1 VAPLS
6 CAREAKRKF
15 LQIMRA
21 RTKVLTTVAVAV
33 PLVLVGAGTA
43 YATHYQGRALPGS
56 TVAGVPVAGM
66 TRAEVAAAV
75 QRRADQVTIT
85 LDTGDV
91 TRTAHLADLGYAVDV
106 QPTVDA
112 VFRAN
117 ESWSSYA
124 SSLVS
129 PRDVEAVLHVDPAKT
144 QKVVADLVSGAGRAG
159 SDARVKLAPNKKS
172 FVVVPAVTGK
182 AFAPASFQD
191 VVGVAGRSLR
201 SATAKVQFVDAKPAV
216 TTAAAEHVADQANA
230 LVARTVKVSDGDSKH
245 SASKRTK
252 ASWVTIPLADG
263 TLGTPSLDA
272 ARVSSW
278 VRTVVKD
285 VERAPTA
292 GVRNVNA
299 SGSVVQ
305 VVTAA
310 KDGATVT
317 NADAV
322 AEAAVAALEAGED
335 YSGSFEQRPVPAT
348 WTERPVAAGAER
360 LAYHATNG
368 QKWVDV
374 NLRTHTMT
382 AYVGARAV
390 NGPVKMVNGSDKKPT
405 VVGTFKVYL
414 KFQKQTMRG
423 NNADGTRYETP
434 DVPWV
439 SYFHNGFALHGAPWR
454 STFGYAGTR
463 GSHGCINLPVPTAKW
478 IYDFASVGTPVVTH
492 T

>member
-1 VAPLS
+1 
-6 CAREAKRKF
+6 
-15 LQIMRA
+15 MRA
-21 RTKVLTTVAVAV
+21 RTKVLTTAAVAM
-33 PLVLVGAGTA
+33 PLVLLGAGTA
-43 YATHYQGRALPGS
+43 YANHYQDRALPGS
-56 TVAGVPVAGM
+56 SVAGVPVAGM

-85 LDTGDV
+85 LDTGEV

-117 ESWSSYA
+117 ASWSSYA

-129 PRDVEAVLHVDPAKT
+129 PRDVDAVLHLDPART
-144 QKVVADLVSGAGRAG
+144 QKVVADLVSSAGRAG
-159 SDARVKLAPNKKS
+159 SDASVKLARDKKS
-172 FVVVPAVTGK
+172 FVVVPAVKGTS
-182 AFAPASFQD
+182 FAAASFQD
-191 VVGVAGRSLR
+191 VIAAAGHGLK
-201 SATAKVQFVDAKPAV
+201 SATTTVQFVDSAPAV
-216 TTAAAEHVADQANA
+216 TTADAQHVADQANA
-230 LVARTVKVSDGDSKH
+230 LVKRTVKVADGDAEHK
-245 SASKRTK
+245 ASRKTK
-252 ASWVTIPLADG
+252 ASWVTIPLAQG
-263 TLGTPSLDA
+263 ALGAPSLDA
-272 ARVSSW
+272 AKVKSW
-278 VRTVVKD
+278 VHKVVKD
-285 VERAPTA
+285 VEKSPGA

-299 SGSVVQ
+299 SGSVAQ
-305 VVTAA
+305 VVTPA
-310 KDGATVT
+310 KDGVTVT

-322 AEAAVAALEAGED
+322 AAAAVAALRSGKD
-335 YSGSFEQRPVPAT
+335 YRGSFEQRAVPAT
-348 WTERPVAAGAER
+348 WTERRVAAGAER
-360 LAYHATNG
+360 LAYHAANG

-382 AYVGARAV
+382 AYVGAKAV
-390 NGPVKMVNGSDKKPT
+390 HGPVKMVNGSDKKPT

-454 STFGYAGTR
+454 SSFGYAGAQ
-463 GSHGCINLPVPTAKW
+463 GSHGCVNLPVPAAKW
-478 IYDFASVGTPVVTH
+478 VYDFATVGTPVVTH

>member
-1 VAPLS
+1 
-6 CAREAKRKF
+6 
-15 LQIMRA
+15 MRA
-21 RTKVLTTVAVAV
+21 RTKVLTTAAVAV
-33 PLVLVGAGTA
+33 PLVLLGAGTA
-43 YATHYQGRALPGS
+43 YATHYQDRALPGS

-75 QRRADQVTIT
+75 QQRADQVTIT
-85 LDTGDV
+85 LDTGEV
-91 TRTAHLADLGYAVDV
+91 IRTAHLADLGYAVDV

-112 VFRAN
+112 VFQAN
-117 ESWSSYA
+117 ASWSSYA

-129 PRDVEAVLHVDPAKT
+129 SRDVAAVLHLDPAKT
-144 QKVVADLVSGAGRAG
+144 QKVVDELVSGAGRAG
-159 SDARVKLAPNKKS
+159 SDASVKLAPNKKS

-182 AFAPASFQD
+182 SFTAASFQD
-191 VVGVAGRSLR
+191 VAAAAGHGLK
-201 SATAKVQFVDAKPAV
+201 SATTTVQFVDAVPAV
-216 TTAAAEHVADQANA
+216 TTAAAQRVADQANA
-230 LVARTVKVSDGDSKH
+230 LVARTVKVSDGDAEH
-245 SASKRTK
+245 SASKRAK

-263 TLGTPSLDA
+263 TLGAPSLDTA
-272 ARVSSW
+272 KVKSW
-278 VRTVVKD
+278 VNKVVKD
-285 VERAPTA
+285 VEKSPTG

-310 KDGATVT
+310 KDGVAVT

-322 AEAAVAALEAGED
+322 AAAAVAAMRSGQD
-335 YSGSFEQRPVPAT
+335 YTGTFEQRPVPAA
-348 WTERPVAAGAER
+348 WTQHPVAPGAER

-382 AYVGARAV
+382 AYVGAKPV
-390 NGPVKMVNGSDKKPT
+390 HGPVKMVNGSDKKPT

-414 KFQKQTMRG
+414 KLQKQTMRG
-423 NNADGTRYETP
+423 SNADGTKYETP
-434 DVPWV
+434 DVPWI

-454 STFGYAGTR
+454 STFGYAGAR

-478 IYDFASVGTPVVTH
+478 VYEFASVGTPVVTH

>member
-1 VAPLS
+1 
-6 CAREAKRKF
+6 
-15 LQIMRA
+15 MRT
-21 RTKVLTTVAVAV
+21 RTKVLTTAAVAV
-33 PLVLVGAGTA
+33 PLVLLGAGTA

-56 TVAGVPVAGM
+56 SVAGVPVAGM
-66 TRAEVAAAV
+66 TRAEVAEAV

-85 LDTGDV
+85 LDTGEV

-112 VFRAN
+112 VFQAN

-129 PRDVEAVLHVDPAKT
+129 SRDVEAVLHLDPART
-144 QKVVADLVSGAGRAG
+144 QKVVADLVSSAGRAG
-159 SDARVKLAPNKKS
+159 SDASVKLAASKKK

-182 AFAPASFQD
+182 SFTAASFQD
-191 VVGVAGRSLR
+191 VVVAAGHGLK
-201 SATAKVQFVDAKPAV
+201 SATTKVQFVDSVPAV
-216 TTAAAEHVADQANA
+216 TTVAAQHVADQANA
-230 LVARTVKVSDGDSKH
+230 LVGRTVKLSDGDAEH
-245 SASKRTK
+245 AASKRAK
-252 ASWVTIPLADG
+252 ASWVTIPLTDG
-263 TLGTPSLDA
+263 RLGTPGLDA
-272 ARVSSW
+272 AKVQSW
-278 VRTVVKD
+278 VRKVVKD
-285 VERAPTA
+285 VEKDPTA

-305 VVTAA
+305 VVSAA
-310 KDGATVT
+310 KDGVSVT

-322 AEAAVAALEAGED
+322 ATAAVAALRSGRD
-335 YSGSFEQRPVPAT
+335 YTGTLKQSPLPAT
-348 WTERPVAAGAER
+348 WTEHPIAAGAER

-382 AYVGARAV
+382 AYVGAKPV
-390 NGPVKMVNGSDKKPT
+390 HGPVKMVNGSDQKPT

-414 KFQKQTMRG
+414 KREKQTMRG
-423 NNADGTRYETP
+423 SNADGTKYETP
-434 DVPWV
+434 DVPYI

-454 STFGYAGTR
+454 SSFGYAGAR
-463 GSHGCINLPVPTAKW
+463 GSHGCINLPVPAAKW
-478 IYDFASVGTPVVTH
+478 VYAFATIGTPVVTH

>member
-1 VAPLS
+1 MRP
-6 CAREAKRKF
+6 RTGEKD
-15 LQIMRA
+15 QPIMRA

-33 PLVLVGAGTA
+33 PLVLLGAGTA
-43 YATHYQGRALPGS
+43 YATHYQDRALPGS
-56 TVAGVPVAGM
+56 SVAGVPVAGL

-75 QRRADQVTIT
+75 QRRADQVTIM
-85 LDTGDV
+85 LDTGEV

-129 PRDVEAVLHVDPAKT
+129 PRDVEAVLHLDPART
-144 QKVVADLVSGAGRAG
+144 QKVVADLVRSAGRAG
-159 SDARVKLAPNKKS
+159 SDASVKLAPTKKS

-182 AFAPASFQD
+182 SFTATSFQD
-191 VVGVAGRSLR
+191 VVAAAGHGLK
-201 SATAKVQFVDAKPAV
+201 SATTTVKFVDSVPAV
-216 TTAAAEHVADQANA
+216 TTAEAQHVADQANA
-230 LVARTVKVSDGDSKH
+230 LVARTVQVSDGDAEH
-245 SASKRTK
+245 TASKKAK
-252 ASWVTIPLADG
+252 ASWVAIPLADG
-263 TLGTPSLDA
+263 ALGTPTLDTA
-272 ARVSSW
+272 KVQSW
-278 VRTVVKD
+278 VRNIDKD
-285 VERAPTA
+285 VEKAPTA

-299 SGSVVQ
+299 SGAVAQ

-310 KDGATVT
+310 KDGVTVT

-322 AEAAVAALEAGED
+322 AAAAVAALQSGQD
-335 YSGSFEQRPVPAT
+335 YEGSFEKRPRPAT
-348 WTERPVAAGAER
+348 WTEHPVAAGAER
-360 LAYHATNG
+360 LAYHASSG

-374 NLRTHTMT
+374 NLRAHTMT
-382 AYVGARAV
+382 AYVGAKAV
-390 NGPVKMVNGSDKKPT
+390 RGPVKMVNGSDKKPT

-414 KFQKQTMRG
+414 KLQKQTMRG
-423 NNADGTRYETP
+423 SNADGTKYETP
-434 DVPWV
+434 DVPWI

-454 STFGYAGTR
+454 STFGYAGAR

-478 IYDFASVGTPVVTH
+478 IYGFATVGTPVVTH